1 MTISRLHRL
10 AAWLSASRFRRRA
23 ASRGFVRPR
32 IVRRFRGD
40 DKGATAIEFAFV
52 AGPFLFLIFATI
64 EVAMVFFASQLLET
78 ATADAARL
86 ILTGQAQAANFD
98 KVAFKNA
105 VCDKVKVLMSCA
117 NLNVD
122 VQTAASF
129 SSASTSAPA
138 RTTTG
143 AVNYS
148 SLGYNQGA
156 GGDIVVVKVL
166 YEWPVLMPTF
176 GLSVGDLPNG
186 KRLIMSTAAFR
197 NEPFSTSSG
206 S

>member
-1 MTISRLHRL
+1 MTVSRVRRL
-10 AAWLSASRFRRRA
+10 AAWLSPGALRRRA
-23 ASRGFVRPR
+23 ARLGFARPR
-32 IVRRFRGD
+32 IVRRFRRD

-52 AGPFLFLIFATI
+52 VGPFLFLIFATI

-78 ATADAARL
+78 ATADTARL
-86 ILTGQAQAANFD
+86 ILTGQAQTANFD
-98 KVAFKNA
+98 KTAFKNA

-117 NLNVD
+117 NINID

-129 SSASTSAPA
+129 SAANTSSPA
-138 RTTTG
+138 RTSTG

-148 SLGYNQGA
+148 SMSYNQGA
-156 GGDIVVVKVL
+156 GGDIVVVKVF

>member
-10 AAWLSASRFRRRA
+10 AAWLSPGELRRRA
-23 ASRGFVRPR
+23 VSRGFVRPR
-32 IVRRFRGD
+32 IVRRFKRD

-52 AGPFLFLIFATI
+52 VGPFLFLIFATI

-129 SSASTSAPA
+129 SAASTSAPA
-138 RTTTG
+138 RTSTG

-148 SLGYNQGA
+148 GLSYNQGA

-176 GLSVGDLPNG
+176 GLSIGDLPNG

-197 NEPFSTSSG
+197 NEPFSTAPAS
-206 S
+206 